1 MIQVRTDKNETRLL
15 PTYNDVC
22 EYLNRIERRKASE
35 TGENVSWC
43 FLRRRYET
51 LAIFYYRTPPLK
63 KDFFTQKEKEAVEKE
78 TGLIEIMKGSPES
91 LVQVLLT
98 PNIDLE
104 PLRKDWCQEY
114 CKEHDMKICEL
125 VEKYQ

>member
-1 MIQVRTDKNETRLL
+1 MIQVRTGKNETRLL
-15 PTYNDVC
+15 PTYSDVC

-98 PNIDLE
+98 QNLDIE

-114 CKEHDMKICEL
+114 CKNHGLDICEL
-125 VEKYQ
+125 VEIRQ